1 MSAESVYVGID
12 VGKKELELSFN
23 GNPHPSVANTGAG
36 IRALFSHVQSLNQPV
51 LLCCEATGG
60 YEKLLITMALGEHI
74 PVALLNPKRV
84 RDFARSKGK
93 MAKTDK
99 IDAAIISQF
108 AEQNHPAPLIQRP
121 DWLPKL
127 QVLVARRENL
137 VDMRRNEL
145 NRLDPEPDRV
155 LKQSV
160 ARIIKVLD
168 HEIDQ
173 MERKIDVLIESQAS
187 LQVAVQR
194 LQSVKSIGLI
204 TTCTLLA
211 AVPEL
216 GVLNDKQ
223 ITALVGLAPFNQDSG
238 FMRGQRKISG
248 GRSQARKVLY
258 MAAISA
264 VTCNPILKA
273 FYQQLKQRGKPSK
286 VALTA
291 VMRKL
296 LILANRIMAD
306 PEFVPA

>member
-1 MSAESVYVGID
+1 
-12 VGKKELELSFN
+12 
-23 GNPHPSVANTGAG
+23 
-36 IRALFSHVQSLNQPV
+36 
-51 LLCCEATGG
+51 
-60 YEKLLITMALGEHI
+60 
-74 PVALLNPKRV
+74 
-84 RDFARSKGK
+84 
-93 MAKTDK
+93 
-99 IDAAIISQF
+99 
-108 AEQNHPAPLIQRP
+108 
-121 DWLPKL
+121 
-127 QVLVARRENL
+127 
-137 VDMRRNEL
+137 MRRNEL

-160 ARIIKVLD
+160 AKIIKVLD
-168 HEIDQ
+168 HEIDH
-173 MERKIDVLIESQAS
+173 MERKIDVLIETQAS

-194 LQSVKSIGLI
+194 LQRVKSIGLI

-238 FMRGQRKISG
+238 FMRGHRKICG

-264 VTCNPILKA
+264 ITYNPILKA
-273 FYQQLKQRGKPSK
+273 FYQQLKHRGKPSK